1 MKVNEP
7 SLPFIF
13 YLTLDE
19 SLPKT
24 YYIFDQYLKE
34 SGFILVPVKIDQLQS
49 LVASSEQEQVVVLC
63 SVSDAKEYK
72 SYNDKI
78 RGFLKYILKSKR
90 LTFIH
95 LSSFSKINDQ
105 KKFVMQK
112 NYFFM
117 KYPLNAKD
125 LSLRISKY
133 HALKK
138 DQLTVWPG
146 GRRATLG
153 SGVV

>member
-1 MKVNEP
+1 
-7 SLPFIF
+7 
-13 YLTLDE
+13 
-19 SLPKT
+19 
-24 YYIFDQYLKE
+24 
-34 SGFILVPVKIDQLQS
+34 VPVKIDQLQS

-72 SYNDKI
+72 RYNDKI
-78 RGFLKYILKSKR
+78 RGFIKYILKSKR